1 MKKIFLLLITLFLL
15 IPCSSFADD
24 KQYYFVFLNTNPE
37 REELSE
43 DEVMKL
49 QEGHMNN
56 ITRLANEGKLLI
68 AGPVKGGGGI
78 FVLIAP
84 TIEEANE
91 YLQTDPAIKAKRF
104 NLEVY
109 PMNIAEGN
117 LCKVSE
123 DDFQMVAYTLT
134 RYAGEVSYK
143 DKSKILTQ
151 IEFEGIDEGIVV
163 LNYDLEKGTAEE
175 LNNYFT
181 VDKNIY
187 TKTLWIG
194 KGSFCE

>member
-1 MKKIFLLLITLFLL
+1 MKKIFLTLISFFLL
-15 IPCSSFADD
+15 NSGLSSANE
-24 KQYYFVFLNTNPE
+24 KQYFFVFLNSNPD

-43 DEVMKL
+43 DEVIKL

-56 ITRLANEGKLLI
+56 ITRLADEGKLLI

-84 TIEEANE
+84 TIEEANA
-91 YLQTDPAIKAKRF
+91 YLQTDPAIKADRF
-104 NLEVY
+104 KIEVY

-117 LCKVSE
+117 LCKVSG
-123 DDFQMVAYTLT
+123 DDFKMAAYTLT
-134 RYAGEVSYK
+134 RYAGDVSFK
-143 DKSKILTQ
+143 DKSKVLTQ
-151 IEFEGIDEGIVV
+151 INFEGGETGIVV
-163 LNYDLEKGTAEE
+163 ANYDLEKGSAEE
-175 LNNYFT
+175 LSNYFT

-187 TKTLWIG
+187 TKTLWIA